1 VTHHYLLDSWA
12 ILALLNKEEPA
23 AARIEQ
29 LLRQAAG
36 GQAQLTLSVIN
47 MGELVYIFG
56 RKHGSDAAEK
66 LVSYLKQL
74 PIHILSVDEHRVLTA
89 ARFKMTHAVSYAD
102 AFAAVAAIE
111 LQAMLVTGDPEL
123 LALDQ
128 EIEIES
134 LTRM

>member
-1 VTHHYLLDSWA
+1 MTHHYLLDSWA

>member
-1 VTHHYLLDSWA
+1 
-12 ILALLNKEEPA
+12 
-23 AARIEQ
+23 
-29 LLRQAAG
+29 
-36 GQAQLTLSVIN
+36 